1 MKKYKLEISEK
12 PHSKDLES
20 LGSIFMPIIKS
31 AVSAED
37 LIGMEIIMNWKDMVG
52 TEIRKFCQPIKTKY
66 DPRNSIR
73 TLYVETPVGGFA
85 LEIQHKE
92 RYLLDKINA
101 YFGYTAI
108 HKINVSQ
115 NTEMRPLYVPEIKQI
130 KEEKFTEEEEKYLS
144 DIVSEIKDE
153 NLREILLKVG
163 KNVVLSKRS
172 K

>member
-1 MKKYKLEISEK
+1 
-12 PHSKDLES
+12 
-20 LGSIFMPIIKS
+20 MPIIKN

-37 LIGMEIIMNWKDMVG
+37 LVGTEIILNWKDMVG
-52 TEIRKFCQPIKTKY
+52 EDIRRFCQPAKTKY
-66 DPRNSIR
+66 DPRNGVR

-115 NTEMRPLYVPEIKQI
+115 NTDMRPMQVPEIKQI
-130 KEEKFTEEEEKYLS
+130 KEDNFTDEEKKYLS

-153 NLREILLKVG
+153 NLREILLKIG
-163 KNVVLSKRS
+163 KNIILSK
-172 K
+172 KE

>member
-1 MKKYKLEISEK
+1 MKKYKLEISDE
-12 PHSKDLES
+12 PHCHDLES
-20 LGSIFMPIIKS
+20 IGSIFMPIIKN
-31 AVSAED
+31 AVAAED
-37 LIGMEIIMNWKDMVG
+37 LIGTEIVLNWKDMVG
-52 TEIRKFCQPIKTKY
+52 TEIQKFCMPIKTKY
-66 DPRNSIR
+66 DPRSSIR

-115 NTEMRPLYVPEIKQI
+115 NTDMRPLQIPETKEIKERNLSN
-130 KEEKFTEEEEKYLS
+130 EEQEFLS
-144 DIVSEIKDE
+144 GMVGEINDE

-163 KNVVLSKRS
+163 KNIILSK
-172 K
+172 KE

>member
-1 MKKYKLEISEK
+1 MKKYKLEISDK

-20 LGSIFMPIIKS
+20 LGSIFMPIIKN

-37 LIGMEIIMNWKDMVG
+37 LVGTDIILNWKDMVG
-52 TEIRKFCQPIKTKY
+52 AEIWKFCLPIKTKY
-66 DPRNSIR
+66 NPHNSTR

-101 YFGYTAI
+101 YFGYTAV

-115 NTEMRPLYVPEIKQI
+115 NTDMKPLQI
-130 KEEKFTEEEEKYLS
+130 SETKKPKEYNLS
-144 DIVSEIKDE
+144 DEDKEFLSNVVSEIKDE

-163 KNVVLSKRS
+163 KNIILSK
-172 K
+172 KE